1 MDGANGEE
9 NPWVDQADPWSQYP
23 ETGPPQTPD
32 QSASAADVGQPGAS
46 AGTYTQMAPQTDAQQ
61 PYKVINDVPPS
72 WDGKDPDNQI
82 EPYLK
87 MLHMWL
93 NTTRTLKTQRGMTL
107 LTYSQG
113 DLKLLINELDIETLT
128 SENSGQVVYEYVKT
142 NYLEYLDK
150 KMPKAIE
157 RLLFDPASKRQRNES
172 MLQYISRKRT
182 LLGELDRCKCV
193 LPDNAKGYIMLRD
206 AQLPEKPGIL

>member
-1 MDGANGEE
+1 MEGADETD
-9 NPWVDQADPWSQYP
+9 PWTHQADPWLQQGQGSAPYA
-23 ETGPPQTPD
+23 PD
-32 QSASAADVGQPGAS
+32 QSATAASTGRPVE
-46 AGTYTQMAPQTDAQQ
+46 AGTYTQMTPQADQQQ

-72 WDGKDPDNQI
+72 WDGKDPDNHI

-87 MLHMWL
+87 MLHMRL
-93 NTTRTLKTQRGMTL
+93 STTRTLKNQRGMTL
-107 LTYSQG
+107 LTYAQG
-113 DLKLLINELDIETLT
+113 DLKLLINELDIDTLT
-128 SENSGQVVYEYVKT
+128 SESSGQTVFDHVKA

-182 LLGELDRCKCV
+182 LLGELDRCKCA
-193 LPDNAKGYIMLRD
+193 LPDNAKG
-206 AQLPEKPGIL
+206 